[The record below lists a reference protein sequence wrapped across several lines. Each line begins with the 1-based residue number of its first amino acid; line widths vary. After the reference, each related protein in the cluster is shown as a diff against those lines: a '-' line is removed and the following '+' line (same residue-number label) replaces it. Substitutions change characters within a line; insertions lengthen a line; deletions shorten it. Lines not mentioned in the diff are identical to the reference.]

1 MSPTELLTPRVSRAE
16 ILARKLEQEIRAQAI
31 PPGVRLGTKVELRE
45 RFGVAAGTLNE
56 AVRVMETRGIVIA
69 RPGPG
74 GGVFVAERAQER
86 PGTVVVELDGD
97 SATIR
102 DCVELRN
109 ALEPAVC
116 RAVARVGSKANAK
129 RLRELA
135 DQLAAGS
142 DDPVSFRDVNW
153 AFHRGIAA
161 LCPNRPLRDV
171 YLASLGMLEEVMG
184 GFGFTS
190 YGERAVAVH
199 RELAEAIAEGEGP
212 RLERAIRRHERRSPL
227 PSAVER

>member
-1 MSPTELLTPRVSRAE
+1 LKQVLTPRVSRAE
-16 ILARKLEQEIRAQAI
+16 VLARKLEQEIRAQAI

-74 GGVFVAERAQER
+74 GGVFVADSPQER
-86 PGTVVVELDGD
+86 PGTVIVELDGD
-97 SATIR
+97 SATLR

-109 ALEPAVC
+109 SLEPAVC
-116 RAVARVGSKANAK
+116 RAVARAHSAANTR
-129 RLRELA
+129 RLRQLA
-135 DQLAAGS
+135 DAIAAGS
-142 DDPVSFRDVNW
+142 DDPVTFRDSNW
-153 AFHRGIAA
+153 AFHRGVAA

-171 YLASLGMLEEVMG
+171 YLAALGMLEEVMG

-212 RLERAIRRHERRSPL
+212 RLERAMRRHERRSPL
-227 PSAVER
+227 PSAADER